1 MNNHSH
7 HVAVLGASPKPARY
21 ANQCVRLLK
30 EHGYRVTPLHPRFD
44 EVEDLPVTHSLA
56 EIGDR
61 IDGLDDL
68 TRGLFL
74 AAKALDTTRPVLD
87 ASGYVVARQR
97 GSAQPKV
104 LATLSPDRTTYE
116 DYTGFV
122 GTDYTYIVR
131 AIDAFGESTT
141 VEDEGRR
148 TLAPPR
154 TCRRATARARRS

>member
-61 IDGLDDL
+61 VDTL
-68 TRGLFL
+68 TLYVGPHLL
-74 AAKALDTTRPVLD
+74 AKQAD
-87 ASGYVVARQR
+87 
-97 GSAQPKV
+97 
-104 LATLSPDRTTYE
+104 E
-116 DYTGFV
+116 
-122 GTDYTYIVR
+122 IVR
-131 AIDAFGESTT
+131 LRPGRVIFNPGTESRMVQQRLDNAGIEWFEACTL
-141 VEDEGRR
+141 VMLR
-148 TLAPPR
+148 TGQF
-154 TCRRATARARRS
+154 